1 MEKKGASKVGSQPR
15 QGSMDTWR
23 AAKNKDLETET
34 DSMDDA
40 EVPDEQIEP
49 ISVSN
54 KSKSV

>member
-1 MEKKGASKVGSQPR
+1 
-15 QGSMDTWR
+15 MDSWR

-54 KSKSV
+54 KSKSVQSMNSVSSKKEFLFNH